1 MLLDYMSFIK
11 FNETRVSSK
20 MSITTYLLP
29 NTLASLGLFRKSK
42 NNILTSPRPIIL
54 WLKTL
59 NF

>member
-29 NTLASLGLFRKSK
+29 NTLASWGYLGNPKITF
-42 NNILTSPRPIIL
+42 
-54 WLKTL
+54 
-59 NF
+59 